1 MGYLIDKRWALGCV
15 SILLL
20 LFPGSLL
27 FAKKGPP
34 PQLSDVRV
42 VIDISGSM
50 KKNDPQ
56 NLRRPALRLL
66 VGLMPGGSRAGVWT
80 FGQYVNMQVP
90 LGHVN
95 DVWKTQARSRAEQI
109 HSRGLFTNIEEA
121 LHRATK
127 DWMGEPTRFRRDV
140 VLLTDGMVDV
150 SKDSAKNSASR
161 KRILSTILPRLKQL
175 GARIHT
181 IALSE
186 RADHELMR
194 ELSTA
199 TDGWYEQVDSADRL
213 QRVFLRIFEEV
224 GKPDTVPLKGNKF
237 KIDGSIREATLLV
250 FRKKES
256 LKNTKIVSPSGK
268 IFDVNNA
275 PKSIAWHQDEG
286 YDLLT
291 ISAPEVGEWTI
302 QAEVDPDNRVMI
314 VTDLRMHSTDLASRI
329 SVGEQLPFIIQ
340 FSDHGK
346 KITRTDFLEMVE
358 IKSEHQVGDAYS
370 EPSPIR
376 DDGKSGDKVAL
387 DGTFSAIVGEGL
399 EPGKSELVIIAE
411 GKTFIRERRQ
421 AFETI
426 LPVKLSVNKQSQ
438 DGKEGVEII
447 LQPNEDIIKKD
458 SLSSS
463 AWLEAGDGQR
473 SGIILVPD
481 GTGSWLGWLDSS
493 LLTEKQQLH
502 TRVTATSQKDNWVE
516 LNLDPVTIE
525 STSPPPPPIA
535 PAVEKKIKTPTPEKK
550 AEPSKKTTEEPA
562 SDNLKNILLF
572 GGANL
577 LIIILGAAG
586 YWFYK
591 KRKTNSPVQ
600 LLDDDEMGNEV
611 DAE

>member
-1 MGYLIDKRWALGCV
+1 MGYLIDKKWALGCI
-15 SILLL
+15 SMLLL

-27 FAKKGPP
+27 FAKKAPP

-95 DVWKTQARSRAEQI
+95 DAWKAQARSRAEQI

-127 DWMGEPTRFRRDV
+127 DWTGDPTRFRRDV
-140 VLLTDGMVDV
+140 ILLTDGMVDV
-150 SKDSAKNSASR
+150 SKNSEENKASR
-161 KRILSTILPRLKQL
+161 KRILSTILPRLKKL

-186 RADHELMR
+186 RADHDLMR
-194 ELSTA
+194 KLSTA
-199 TDGWYEQVDSADRL
+199 TDGWYEQVNSADRL

-224 GKPDTVPLKGNKF
+224 AKPDTVPLKDNKF
-237 KIDGSIREATLLV
+237 RIDSSVNEATLLI
-250 FRKKES
+250 FKRDGGGQP
-256 LKNTKIVSPSGK
+256 TKIISPSGK
-268 IFDVNNA
+268 IFDINNA
-275 PKSIAWHQDEG
+275 PKSISWHQDEG

-291 ISAPEVGEWTI
+291 ITKPEPGEWRI
-302 QAEVDPDNRVMI
+302 QAEIDPDNRVMI
-314 VTDLRMHSTDLASRI
+314 VTDLRMHSTDLASRV
-329 SVGEQLPFIIQ
+329 SAGEHLPFIIQ

-346 KITRTDFLEMVE
+346 KITRTDFLKMVE
-358 IKSEHQVGDAYS
+358 IKSEYQIGDGYS

-376 DDGKSGDKVAL
+376 DDGKLGDKTAL

-399 EPGKSELVIIAE
+399 EPGKSELIIIAE

-421 AFETI
+421 AFEVV
-426 LPVKLSVNKQSQ
+426 LPATLDINKKSQ
-438 DGKEGVEII
+438 DGKEGIEIT
-447 LQPNEDIIKKD
+447 LQPNEETIKKG

-463 AWLEAGDGQR
+463 AWLKAGDGQR
-473 SGIILVPD
+473 AGIILVPN
-481 GTGSWLGWLDSS
+481 GLGGWQGWVDTS
-493 LLTEKQQLH
+493 TFTKPQQLQV
-502 TRVTATSQKDNWVE
+502 RVTATSRKGNWIE
-516 LNLDPVTIE
+516 FNLDSVTIE
-525 STSPPPPPIA
+525 PTSPPPPVA
-535 PAVEKKIKTPTPEKK
+535 PVIKKKPKLEKKVKAPEK
-550 AEPSKKTTEEPA
+550 AEKIEKPDS
-562 SDNLKNILLF
+562 SNLRNILLF
-572 GGANL
+572 GGVNL
-577 LIIILGAAG
+577 VIILLGAAG

-591 KRKTNSPVQ
+591 KRKGSHSVQ
-600 LLDDDEMGNEV
+600 LLDDEEMDDEVNAG
-611 DAE
+611 